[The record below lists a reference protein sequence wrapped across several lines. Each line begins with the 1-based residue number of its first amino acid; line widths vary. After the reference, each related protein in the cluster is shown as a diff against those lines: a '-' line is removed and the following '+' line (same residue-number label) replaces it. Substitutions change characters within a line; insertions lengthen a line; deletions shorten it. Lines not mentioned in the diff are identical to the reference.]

1 MNSFDNIKYKIR
13 VLQDTLNEHNYRYHV
28 LDQPTIPDAEYDQL
42 YRELQQLESEYP
54 GMITPDSPT
63 QRVGDKPLDHF
74 KQVTHKIPM
83 LSLDN
88 VFNETELKAFDTR
101 VKQRLGV
108 THDIE
113 YVCEPKLDG
122 VAISLLYQE
131 GFLVLAATRG
141 DGLVGED
148 VTQNVKTI
156 AAIPLKLRGHGYP
169 TVLEVRGE
177 VVMPKTAFE
186 KLNSRAVISGEKIFA
201 NPRNAASGSLRQLDS
216 RITAKRFLS
225 FYAYS
230 VGFFEGGHLPEDHF
244 SLLHKLKGWGL
255 PVIDLIQCGMG
266 ERACVQFY
274 EVIVEQRDYLPFEI
288 DGVVYK
294 VNSFKEQERLG
305 FVSRSPRFAVAHK
318 FPAQEK
324 MTVLNAVEFQ
334 VGRTGA
340 VTPVARLAPVVVGGV
355 TVSNAT
361 LHNFDELGRKDVRV
375 GDTVIVRRAGDVIPE
390 VVNYLPEKRPKGA
403 KRIVIPHHCPV
414 CGSDVIKPEGEAV
427 ARCMGGLYCRAQL
440 CETIRHF
447 TSRKAL
453 DIEGLGDKLVELLVT
468 QKIINDVTG
477 LFTLAHLTLA
487 NLPRMGV
494 KSADNVLQAIEASKT
509 TTLPRFLYAL
519 GIRGVGEATAKALA
533 QHYGELEPI
542 MHAPQESLQE
552 VPDIGPIVAE
562 QIHAF
567 FAQTHNVELIHRLI
581 TQGVHW
587 SKIKKIKTASALSGK
602 IFVLTGTLAR
612 MTREEA
618 KEKLQALGAKVS
630 GSVSSKTDYV
640 VAGEGAGSKL
650 LKAQELNV
658 TVIDEITFLKMMD
671 SLDNS

>member
-1 MNSFDNIKYKIR
+1 MNIKSKIR
-13 VLQDTLNEHNYRYHV
+13 ILQDTLNEYNYRYHV

-42 YRELQQLESEYP
+42 YRELQQLESEHP
-54 GMITPDSPT
+54 ETITPDSPT

-88 VFNETELKAFDTR
+88 VFNETELHAFDTR

-108 THDIE
+108 TGAIE

-141 DGLVGED
+141 DGFVGED
-148 VTQNVKTI
+148 VTQNIKTI
-156 AAIPLKLRGHGYP
+156 AAIPMKLRGHDYP
-169 TVLEVRGE
+169 AVLEVRGE
-177 VVMPKTAFE
+177 VVMPKVAFG
-186 KLNSRAVISGEKIFA
+186 KLNSQALKLGEKIFA

-216 RITAKRFLS
+216 RITAKRQLS
-225 FYAYS
+225 FYAYA
-230 VGFFEGGHLPEDHF
+230 VGFCEGDLPADHF
-244 SLLHKLKGWGL
+244 SLLQKLKLWGL
-255 PVIDLIQCGMG
+255 PVTDLIQ
-266 ERACVQFY
+266 RAVGAQACLKFY
-274 EVIVEQRDYLPFEI
+274 AAIAEQRERLPFEI

-294 VNSFKEQERLG
+294 VNSFAHQERLG

-324 MTVLNAVEFQ
+324 MTLLNAVEFQ

-340 VTPVARLAPVVVGGV
+340 VTPVARLESVVVGGV

-390 VVNYLPEKRPKGA
+390 VVSYVPEKRPKGTKPIA
-403 KRIVIPHHCPV
+403 IPTHCPV

-453 DIEGLGDKLVELLVT
+453 DIEGLGDKLVELLVA
-468 QKIINDVTG
+468 QKIINNVTD
-477 LFTLAHLTLA
+477 LFTLTHLTLA
-487 NLPRMGV
+487 NLPRMGA
-494 KSADNVLQAIEASKT
+494 KSADNVLQAIEISKV
-509 TTLPRFLYAL
+509 TTLSRFLYAL

-533 QHYGELEPI
+533 QHYGDLEAI
-542 MHAPQESLQE
+542 MHASQGALQE

-567 FAQTHNVELIHRLI
+567 FAQPHNIELIHRLI
-581 TQGVHW
+581 EQGVHW
-587 SKIKKIKTASALSGK
+587 PKIEIIKTVSTLAGK
-602 IFVLTGTLAR
+602 VFVLTGTLAQ

-618 KEKLQALGAKVS
+618 KEKLEALGAKVS

-640 VAGEGAGSKL
+640 VAGESAGSKL
-650 LKAQELNV
+650 LKAQELKV
-658 TVIDEITFLKMMD
+658 EVIDEAVFLSMI
-671 SLDNS
+671 N